1 MEVGDALDRIG
12 EGLLLDL
19 GVLRPDTVA
28 DGAIGSC
35 SEAKNT
41 YSTFEGRTVCQHE
54 YIDFRTVTICSR
66 RCSAI
71 RFQTFGGADGLSS
84 RPSKPCS

>member
-1 MEVGDALDRIG
+1 MHVRKPALEPPGQGLVCHGGSDNRLDDFMEVGDALDRIG

-41 YSTFEGRTVCQHE
+41 YATFEDRTVCQ
-54 YIDFRTVTICSR
+54 
-66 RCSAI
+66 
-71 RFQTFGGADGLSS
+71 Q
-84 RPSKPCS
+84 

>member
-19 GVLRPDTVA
+19 RVLRPDTVA

-41 YSTFEGRTVCQHE
+41 YSTFEDRTVCQH
-54 YIDFRTVTICSR
+54 
-66 RCSAI
+66 
-71 RFQTFGGADGLSS
+71 
-84 RPSKPCS
+84 